1 MTYQLYWAKETG
13 ALAPQI
19 LLEEIEADYDRIVL
33 DLDGGDQKT
42 TEYLKINPMGQI
54 PALELENGS
63 ILTESAAIMMHIAD
77 SHIEYDLIPFPGTTE
92 RAHIYRWMFFAVAN
106 IYEADLRLF
115 YSHEYSDD
123 SNCHESI
130 MLKGRQDMDAAWD
143 LIEQAIGEGPF
154 FLAERYSIIDPYL
167 LMLSHW
173 HEQVDQL
180 FERLPK
186 LKLLCESVQQRP
198 AVQSVWH
205 QHYSD
210 E

>member
-19 LLEEIEADYDRIVL
+19 LLEEIEADYDRVVL
-33 DLDGGDQKT
+33 DLEKEDQKT
-42 TEYLKINPMGQI
+42 AKFLAINPMGQI
-54 PALELENGS
+54 PALELEDGS

-77 SHIEYDLIPFPGTTE
+77 SHIELDLIPLPGTPQ

-106 IYEADLRLF
+106 IYEADLRIF
-115 YSHEYSDD
+115 YSDAYSDD

-130 MLKGRQDMDAAWD
+130 IQKGRQDLNAAWD
-143 LIEQAIGEGPF
+143 LIEQAIGDGPYF
-154 FLAERYSIIDPYL
+154 MDERYSIIDPYL
-167 LMLSHW
+167 LMLAYW

-186 LKLLCESVQQRP
+186 LKVLCETVQQRP

-205 QHYSD
+205 QHYTD
-210 E
+210 